1 MMDDKKDCHLKLMP
15 QKGKPKNNVG
25 SLLMLFQSE
34 FFTTDMAMMYLNKKF
49 HETGVRDFL
58 INKFHIINENEMD
71 FYLPEIWFE
80 VMFEILFS

>member
-1 MMDDKKDCHLKLMP
+1 MSEKKDGHLKLMP

-34 FFTTDMAMMYLNKKF
+34 FFTTDMAIMYLNKKF
-49 HETGVRDFL
+49 HEPGVRDFL

-71 FYLPEIWFE
+71 FYLPEIWLENLLDFY
-80 VMFEILFS
+80 